1 MRRNKNKLDC
11 KSGSYLLQVA
21 QTIHPS
27 HSCCCTVLF
36 ISVLYLKYKALKLW
50 GGGLC
55 PVTTKGGRNSCGVNR
70 GSRDLGSWQY
80 FSNPRSRPHHH
91 GDHSPDTG
99 ESEKKNNTKQHWELW
114 ELPSRPQL
122 WRAVSLWGSRGCA
135 FTVSDEHITLPAQ
148 WKTGAVPCAFSYS
161 DPSGGEK
168 THFSSNILRLRSH
181 TALFGT
187 AVEIPASKNLLSKP
201 FYYNVNRKVKISTDF
216 SKDLSAKAC
225 GIDIQTI

>member
-99 ESEKKNNTKQHWELW
+99 ESEKKKQHKTTL
-114 ELPSRPQL
+114 
-122 WRAVSLWGSRGCA
+122 RAVGTSFQA
-135 FTVSDEHITLPAQ
+135 
-148 WKTGAVPCAFSYS
+148 
-161 DPSGGEK
+161 
-168 THFSSNILRLRSH
+168 
-181 TALFGT
+181 TALTSSFTLRISG
-187 AVEIPASKNLLSKP
+187 LC
-201 FYYNVNRKVKISTDF
+201 FY
-216 SKDLSAKAC
+216 
-225 GIDIQTI
+225 G

>member
-99 ESEKKNNTKQHWELW
+99 ESEKKKTTQNNIESCGNF
-114 ELPSRPQL
+114 LPGHS
-122 WRAVSLWGSRGCA
+122 
-135 FTVSDEHITLPAQ
+135 SDEQFHSEDL
-148 WKTGAVPCAFSYS
+148 GVVL
-161 DPSGGEK
+161 
-168 THFSSNILRLRSH
+168 LRLAMSTSHCQRNGKQVQCLVRSA
-181 TALFGT
+181 TVTLQG
-187 AVEIPASKNLLSKP
+187 VRKP
-201 FYYNVNRKVKISTDF
+201 ISPP
-216 SKDLSAKAC
+216 
-225 GIDIQTI
+225 IY